1 MSQNFTLHTHTNLF
15 DGKNTATEMIDAAQ
29 QCGMV
34 AIGISNH
41 FIVHPD
47 IVDTPSYA
55 AALRGGYARMYM
67 NNFDGAINEFKQ
79 HYDELR
85 RIAQHASIKILCG
98 MEVDFFNTA
107 AWRRGFERALKV
119 LQPDYIIGSGHFV
132 EYNGRLCNIHDMA
145 NAVIAMVT
153 DSIDAFVR
161 DDEDLAR
168 RVIARDD
175 VVDDL
180 FIQIK
185 TSLIRRLQQNET
197 DGSAALDLLM
207 ITKYLER
214 IGDHAVNVALWV
226 IYSLTGE
233 LECETT

>member
-1 MSQNFTLHTHTNLF
+1 MQSRLDSQLLDLKKELIMMGSLCENAIARSAKALLENRKELAEEVPALSLQIE
-15 DGKNTATEMIDAAQ
+15 GKERSIEELCLKLLLRQ
-29 QCGMV
+29 HPV
-34 AIGISNH
+34 ARDLRTIS
-41 FIVHPD
+41 
-47 IVDTPSYA
+47 S
-55 AALRGGYARMYM
+55 
-67 NNFDGAINEFKQ
+67 
-79 HYDELR
+79 
-85 RIAQHASIKILCG
+85 
-98 MEVDFFNTA
+98 
-107 AWRRGFERALKV
+107 ALKMV
-119 LQPDYIIGSGHFV
+119 TDLERIGHQSADIADIILVGAPSAG
-132 EYNGRLCNIHDMA
+132 EDLGTIHDMA

-161 DDEDLAR
+161 DDEALAR

-185 TSLIRRLQQNET
+185 TSLIRRLQQKET

-233 LECETT
+233 LERETT

>member
-1 MSQNFTLHTHTNLF
+1 MMRSRLDSQLLDLKKELIVMGSLCENAIARSAKALLENQKELAQEVPALSHQIE
-15 DGKNTATEMIDAAQ
+15 GKERSIEELCLKLLLRQ
-29 QCGMV
+29 HPV
-34 AIGISNH
+34 ARDLRTIS
-41 FIVHPD
+41 
-47 IVDTPSYA
+47 S
-55 AALRGGYARMYM
+55 
-67 NNFDGAINEFKQ
+67 
-79 HYDELR
+79 
-85 RIAQHASIKILCG
+85 
-98 MEVDFFNTA
+98 
-107 AWRRGFERALKV
+107 ALKMV
-119 LQPDYIIGSGHFV
+119 TDLERIGHQSADIADIILEGDLSAG
-132 EYNGRLCNIHDMA
+132 EDLGTIHDMA